1 MNRKEITEIFSGI
14 FTMHLINWDRICQ
27 PLLDGGLGI
36 KNLRIMNKALLFE
49 LAWQMLRNPDT
60 MLAEVLWSKYGRPL
74 VEIQRGRSVSQIW
87 RSIVYDGEVLKL
99 GNVNRGITWV
109 IY

>member
-1 MNRKEITEIFSGI
+1 
-14 FTMHLINWDRICQ
+14 MHLINWDRICQ